1 MSVLDQQD
9 PSPRPAGRR
18 RSVGTSVAGL
28 AVTALLLAGCGGSE
42 SSTESTGAVTVV
54 TGWVIQPEFASLY
67 AADALGYYDEA
78 GLEVTIQPGGPD
90 VNAEQLVGAGS
101 AQFGMDAGS
110 NVLTSNDVGT
120 GLVSLAQLEQ
130 ESSLRLLSWTKD
142 GLATP
147 ESWKGKR
154 IGIWSSV
161 NSLYASLAKHGMN
174 KDTDVTLVEQGFDM
188 SQFMNG
194 YIDLASAYSYNE
206 VGQVLQAGVPAQ
218 DVLVYNY
225 ASDDTDTVGLQL
237 FGNGDYV
244 RANPEEAVDFVAATL
259 RGQAYCRDNP
269 EDCVRIV
276 GEAGATMDTDF
287 MLWQMNEMNKSIWSS
302 DRPLGTLDEAA
313 FQQTADVLSE
323 TGVIENTPDLTEL
336 MQTDIYD
343 QAVAKIGDTDLTNAT
358 FAPLENVTP

>member
-1 MSVLDQQD
+1 MSIFEQRRKPVAAAI
-9 PSPRPAGRR
+9 AGF
-18 RSVGTSVAGL
+18 A
-28 AVTALLLAGCGGSE
+28 TAALVAGCGGGGGD
-42 SSTESTGAVTVV
+42 TGAAADGAVTVV

-67 AADALGYYDEA
+67 AADALGYYQEA
-78 GLEVTIQPGGPD
+78 GLDVTIQPGGPD

-130 ESSLRLLSWTKD
+130 ESSLRLLSWAKD
-142 GLATP
+142 GLTTP
-147 ESWKGKR
+147 ESWRGKR

-188 SQFMNG
+188 QQFLDG
-194 YIDLASAYSYNE
+194 QLDLASAYSYNE
-206 VGQVLQAGVPAQ
+206 VGQVYQAGVPEQ

-225 ASDDTDTVGLQL
+225 ASDDTDTIGLQL
-237 FGNGDYV
+237 FGNGEYV
-244 RANPEEAVDFVAATL
+244 AANPEQAVDFVAATL

-276 GEAGATMDTDF
+276 GEAGSTMDADF

-302 DRPLGTLDEAA
+302 DAPLGTLDEAA

-323 TGVIENTPDLTEL
+323 TGVIQNAPDLGAL
-336 MQTDIYD
+336 MQTDIYN
-343 QAVAKIGDTDLTNAT
+343 QAVTKLGDTDLSNAT
-358 FAPLENVTP
+358 FTPLENVAP